1 MQDLFLIFWFR
12 CKLSWRKKLKKS
24 REVKDLE
31 QNEQKKK
38 DKINVKNDFFAALLV
53 KSTAGS

>member
-1 MQDLFLIFWFR
+1 
-12 CKLSWRKKLKKS
+12 LKKS